1 MLLTI
6 ANILIRTG
14 YRRFKIP
21 AISSAILFEL
31 QRTMSF
37 LNSERYFCR
46 SRQKNG
52 TFYGVV
58 CGNTRYFVKKIAN
71 LPRFWI
77 LSLFFEKNANAIGK
91 SVNAIGKNRDKSP
104 SF

>member
-1 MLLTI
+1 MLLTF

-21 AISSAILFEL
+21 AISSAILFGL

-37 LNSERYFCR
+37 LKQRTLFLPQSA
-46 SRQKNG
+46 KKG

-58 CGNTRYFVKKIAN
+58 CGNTRHFVKKIAN

-77 LSLFFEKNANAIGK
+77 LSLFFEKK
-91 SVNAIGKNRDKSP
+91 RERCMQNRERIRQK
-104 SF
+104 

>member
-1 MLLTI
+1 MLLTF

-31 QRTMSF
+31 QRTMSS

-46 SRQKNG
+46 SRQKMALFTVLCAG
-52 TFYGVV
+52 THD
-58 CGNTRYFVKKIAN
+58 
-71 LPRFWI
+71 I
-77 LSLFFEKNANAIGK
+77 L
-91 SVNAIGKNRDKSP
+91 
-104 SF
+104 

>member
-1 MLLTI
+1 MLLTF

-31 QRTMSF
+31 QRTMSS

-46 SRQKNG
+46 SRQKMALF
-52 TFYGVV
+52 TVL
-58 CGNTRYFVKKIAN
+58 CTETHD
-71 LPRFWI
+71 I
-77 LSLFFEKNANAIGK
+77 L
-91 SVNAIGKNRDKSP
+91 
-104 SF
+104 

>member
-1 MLLTI
+1 MLLTF

-31 QRTMSF
+31 QRTLCS

-46 SRQKNG
+46 SRQKKMHFLRCCVRKHT
-52 TFYGVV
+52 TFCKENRKFAEV
-58 CGNTRYFVKKIAN
+58 
-71 LPRFWI
+71 LD
-77 LSLFFEKNANAIGK
+77 FEPI
-91 SVNAIGKNRDKSP
+91 
-104 SF
+104 F

>member
-1 MLLTI
+1 MLLTF

-31 QRTMSF
+31 QQTMSS

-46 SRQKNG
+46 SRQKMALF
-52 TFYGVV
+52 TVL
-58 CGNTRYFVKKIAN
+58 CAETHD
-71 LPRFWI
+71 I
-77 LSLFFEKNANAIGK
+77 L
-91 SVNAIGKNRDKSP
+91 
-104 SF
+104 

>member
-77 LSLFFEKNANAIGK
+77 LSLFFEKK
-91 SVNAIGKNRDKSP
+91 RERCMQNRERIRQK
-104 SF
+104 

>member
-1 MLLTI
+1 MLLTF

-31 QRTMSF
+31 QRTMSS

-46 SRQKNG
+46 SRQKMALF
-52 TFYGVV
+52 TVL
-58 CGNTRYFVKKIAN
+58 CADTHD
-71 LPRFWI
+71 I
-77 LSLFFEKNANAIGK
+77 L
-91 SVNAIGKNRDKSP
+91 
-104 SF
+104 